1 MQEEEDVS
9 NGLLSVATKPSKTG
23 RSEMDPPTHYS
34 CQGLRLGWREPNK
47 ASLHHWVNLDNVIHF
62 STYFHKNLLD
72 A

>member
-9 NGLLSVATKPSKTG
+9 NGLLSVATKPSQTV

-47 ASLHHWVNLDNVIHF
+47 ACRIV
-62 STYFHKNLLD
+62 
-72 A
+72 